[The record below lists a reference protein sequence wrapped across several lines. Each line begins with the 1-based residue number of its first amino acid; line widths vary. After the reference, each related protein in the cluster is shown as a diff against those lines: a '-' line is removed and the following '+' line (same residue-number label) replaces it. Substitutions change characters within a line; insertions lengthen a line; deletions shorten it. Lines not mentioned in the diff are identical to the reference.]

1 MSEEQR
7 SDACPASPE
16 QSAREND
23 ERVMMEMRRRSRR
36 AFITGG
42 VAALAGYG
50 GWRWLLSRPEEDG
63 ALAPLRRVLELNR
76 DLAEGYFSD
85 AHLAPTFP
93 RSRAAMP
100 RVNGNIGLGSA
111 LDPAAWRL
119 RALGPRDGAGAPGIL
134 VTMEE
139 IRALPRVEMVT
150 ELKCIEG
157 WSVVVAWAGARLA
170 DFAERYRLATRGG
183 GPLSPGGTGDLARYV
198 AIETPDREYFVGLDI
213 ASTLH
218 PQTLLCYE
226 MNGAPLTPE
235 HGAPLR
241 LATPVKYGIK
251 SIKRIGTI
259 RFTDQQPADYWARE
273 GYDWYAG
280 L

>member
-1 MSEEQR
+1 MSEKIVEISR
-7 SDACPASPE
+7 NAVGAPGPE
-16 QSAREND
+16 SEND
-23 ERVMMEMRRRSRR
+23 RRVRIEMRRRSRR

-42 VAALAGYG
+42 VAMLAGYG
-50 GWRWLLSRPEEDG
+50 GWRWLLGQPDEDG

-76 DLAEGYFSD
+76 AAGEGLFSD
-85 AHLAPTFP
+85 AHRAPTFP
-93 RSRAAMP
+93 RDRAGMP
-100 RVNGNIGLGSA
+100 RVNGDIGLGA
-111 LDPAAWRL
+111 GFDPAAWTL
-119 RALGPRDGAGAPGIL
+119 RVFGARDGAGSAGRIITL
-134 VTMEE
+134 DQ

-157 WSVVVAWAGARLA
+157 WSQVVQWGGARLA
-170 DFAERYRLATRGG
+170 DFAEAYGLAYVNGRGAA
-183 GPLSPGGTGDLARYV
+183 PRYV
-198 AIETPDREYFVGLDI
+198 ALETPDREYFVGLDI
-213 ASTLH
+213 ASALH

-226 MNGAPLTPE
+226 MNGRPLTPE

-259 RFTDQQPADYWARE
+259 RFTDQRPPDYWARE

>member
-1 MSEEQR
+1 MSTEQEKSATR
-7 SDACPASPE
+7 ATPTTAS
-16 QSAREND
+16 END
-23 ERVMMEMRRRSRR
+23 RRVMAEMHRRSRR

-42 VAALAGYG
+42 LAALAAYG
-50 GWRWLLSRPEEDG
+50 GWRWLLSSPEEDG

-76 DLAEGYFSD
+76 RVAEGYFSGD
-85 AHLAPTFP
+85 HLAATFP
-93 RSRAAMP
+93 RSRAGMP
-100 RVNGNIGLGSA
+100 RVNGDIGLGNGF
-111 LDPAAWRL
+111 DPTTWSL
-119 RALGPRDGAGAPGIL
+119 RALSPRDADGAPGTA

-170 DFAERYRLATRGG
+170 DFADRYRLATRSGAPHG
-183 GPLSPGGTGDLARYV
+183 SDATGELARYV
-198 AIETPDREYFVGLDI
+198 AIETPDREYFVGIDW
-213 ASTLH
+213 ASAMH

-226 MNGAPLTPE
+226 MNGEPLSPP

-241 LATPVKYGIK
+241 LVIPTKYGIK
-251 SIKRIGTI
+251 NIKRIGLI
-259 RFTDQQPADYWARE
+259 RFTDERPRDYWASE